1 MSKADD
7 ILVPEMKKVAVGQ
20 ETFEIGPMVRAKYG
34 KLINVFAEMLLGMS
48 EEELDNI
55 DENIADVVA
64 LISDEALLTLYAT
77 VLDKD
82 EEWVNDNL
90 YLGQEI
96 ALLETILE
104 VNDVEMI
111 VENFTKVLKRK
122 AIIQRAKEKLNG

>member
-48 EEELDNI
+48 KEELDNI